1 MFKLRRFITFYFL
14 LTPSIL
20 FSLLYFISRI
30 GIQIT
35 STSSYHNPIRL
46 FLFFYFSLSVWVL
59 FFKREWLNA
68 KFQLRTK
75 LESPSQKFTIYLVG
89 LCIFLMPS
97 LVGFILFF
105 SGSSL
110 IELGILCFV
119 STLTIILWVR
129 YAYPG
134 NFWAS

>member
-1 MFKLRRFITFYFL
+1 MFKLRRFITIYFL

-20 FSLLYFISRI
+20 FFISYYISRI

-35 STSSYHNPIRL
+35 SISSYHNPTRL
-46 FLFFYFSLSVWVL
+46 FLIFYFSLSVWVL
-59 FFKREWLNA
+59 FIKRDWLKS
-68 KFQLRTK
+68 KFQTRSNLGI
-75 LESPSQKFTIYLVG
+75 PNPDFIIYILG

-97 LVGFILFF
+97 LVGLILFF

-110 IELGILCFV
+110 IELGILCFA

-134 NFWAS
+134 NF